1 MKFARIDD
9 FTGLCNEFIDFD
21 PAGKF
26 HPLIKWLPVPEHLE
40 AYADTNYKEGNGA
53 VVPPSL
59 EYLREQVKARLAQAR
74 LDKEVGGIDLPDGT
88 KIHTD
93 RESQAQLSSAYSSL
107 STGLIQSTPWKAKNG
122 WVNVSAAEITP
133 VAAAVASHVAK
144 CFAIEKALSDEIDA
158 ITTVQELAQFDVYAA
173 IQSEEAALVASA

>member
-40 AYADTNYKEGNGA
+40 AYADTNYKEEDGA

-59 EYLREQVKARLAQAR
+59 EYLREQVKAKLAEAR
-74 LDKEVGGIDLPDGT
+74 FAKEVGGIDLPDGT

-93 RESQAQLSSAYSSL
+93 RESQAQLSSAYTSL
-107 STGLIQSTPWKAKNG
+107 SSGMIASTHWKAKSG
-122 WVNVSAAEITP
+122 WVNVTLTEITP
-133 VAAAVASHVAK
+133 VAAAVAAHVAK
-144 CFAIEKALSDEIDA
+144 CFAIENAVSDEIDA
-158 ITTVQELAQFDVYAA
+158 ITTVQELAQFDVHSA
-173 IQSEEAALVASA
+173 IQIEEAALSAAA